1 MLFRSVNY
9 RYFKTPMDYLQKIIT
24 SANFRQARKYKDEI
38 IPFMDVVKK
47 PEMGLRQGYNS
58 IQRDRIISIIRQAKA
73 DIRKLYIGY
82 DAKTKEEKEVIWD
95 AVAERR
101 QECINV
107 IDKMSESE
115 YTMYLTLKE
124 IDNKECR
131 DVSRFVFEVLFGKPN
146 ESFFKMIDASKEE
159 MHELVEDGDGD
170 IKFYD
175 FNYKKIKL
183 VA

>member
-1 MLFRSVNY
+1 MLFR
-9 RYFKTPMDYLQKIIT
+9 
-24 SANFRQARKYKDEI
+24 
-38 IPFMDVVKK
+38 
-47 PEMGLRQGYNS
+47 
-58 IQRDRIISIIRQAKA
+58 
-73 DIRKLYIGY
+73 
-82 DAKTKEEKEVIWD
+82 
-95 AVAERR
+95 
-101 QECINV
+101 
-107 IDKMSESE
+107 SE